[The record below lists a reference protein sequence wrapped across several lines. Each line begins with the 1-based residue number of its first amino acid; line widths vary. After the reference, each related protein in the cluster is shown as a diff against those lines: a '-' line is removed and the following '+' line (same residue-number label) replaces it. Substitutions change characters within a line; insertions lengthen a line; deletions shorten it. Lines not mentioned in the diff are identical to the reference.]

1 MASSF
6 RTLARSALPV
16 GTRRL
21 LRKVLAETP
30 QRIYD
35 LPKDAISLLFP
46 RALGGPVPPP
56 GLRSRVGG
64 VSRRE
69 FESVGRDGSRAILAA
84 FEKTR
89 EPGRAYPSWLDLGC
103 GCGRIARYL
112 ASAPEVRELTGV
124 DIDLRQIAWSA
135 RHLRGRFRTMR
146 DVPPLDFDAARFD
159 VVYVVSVFT
168 HWNEDQQFAWLAEIR
183 RILKPG
189 GLLIATTHSPDLSV
203 TCPGLIWSDF
213 RMLAERGFLAID
225 RGRSFN
231 EHATFHSPEYL
242 EREWG
247 SRMLRR
253 LYEPYG
259 FVRFQDLSVWE
270 KPRED

>member
-1 MASSF
+1 MAPSL
-6 RTLARSALPV
+6 RTLARTALPFR
-16 GTRRL
+16 TRRL

-35 LPKDAISLLFP
+35 LPKDGISLLFP
-46 RALGGPVPPP
+46 RAFGGPFPPP

-84 FEKTR
+84 SEKTR
-89 EPGRAYPSWLDLGC
+89 EPDRAYSSWLDLGC
-103 GCGRIARYL
+103 GCGRIARYVG
-112 ASAPEVRELTGV
+112 SAPEVRELTGV
-124 DIDLRQIAWSA
+124 DTDLRQIAWSA
-135 RHLRGRFRTMR
+135 RHLRGRFCAMR
-146 DVPPLDFDAARFD
+146 EAPPLEFDAARFD

-189 GLLIATTHSPDLSV
+189 GLLIATTHSPELSV
-203 TCPGLIWSDF
+203 SCPGLIWSDF
-213 RMLAERGFLAID
+213 RTLAERGFLAVG
-225 RGRSFN
+225 RGVSFN

-247 SRMLRR
+247 STMVRR

-270 KPRED
+270 NPREA